1 MFAAL
6 APIALAR
13 LLATY
18 PQPARN
24 VLAPRA
30 NRRIREPPT
39 DAEIQGGLRARTVS
53 DPRAAVI
60 SPSWLQRPT
69 STPTGVLIAT
79 CQPVG
84 GD

>member
-6 APIALAR
+6 APIARAR

-39 DAEIQGGLRARTVS
+39 DAEIEGAYERARS
-53 DPRAAVI
+53 QI
-60 SPSWLQRPT
+60 
-69 STPTGVLIAT
+69 
-79 CQPVG
+79 PVPP
-84 GD
+84 

>member
-6 APIALAR
+6 APIARAR

-39 DAEIQGGLRARTVS
+39 DAEIQGGYERARSQIPV
-53 DPRAAVI
+53 
-60 SPSWLQRPT
+60 
-69 STPTGVLIAT
+69 
-79 CQPVG
+79 QP
-84 GD
+84 